1 MSEQFSLQG
10 TEIGGSAFPI
20 GSRRVAIFRLSTL
33 FTASLAV
40 LVLHYLA
47 LWKLTNWLVALLLL
61 AGTWVLVLC
70 HRWMFPWGLARW
82 VDFLLKDSAYGVV
95 TGDGFKYQS
104 MLRSRCVPWSSAA
117 RIEYAPRNGDRID
130 VFKVGKFTF
139 SRVRPIHF
147 GPAACNSKAIQ
158 GIERILNQ
166 QGAPGKLVITDSEP
180 EKFFHL

>member
-1 MSEQFSLQG
+1 M
-10 TEIGGSAFPI
+10 
-20 GSRRVAIFRLSTL
+20 

-40 LVLHYLA
+40 LVLHYLV
-47 LWKLTNWLVALLLL
+47 LWKLTNWLAALLLL
-61 AGTWVLVLC
+61 AGTWVLVLW

-82 VDFLLKDSAYGVV
+82 VDFFLKDSAYGVV

-104 MLRSRCVPWSSAA
+104 MLRSRCVPWSSVA
-117 RIEYAPRNGDRID
+117 RIEYAPHNGDRID

-139 SRVRPIHF
+139 SRLRPIHF
-147 GPAACNSKAIQ
+147 GPAPSNSKAIQ

-166 QGAPGKLVITDSEP
+166 QGVTGKLVITDSEP